1 MTKKP
6 STAAAEPRKGGR
18 PSLKQAADLH
28 ASILDAAEDLFLT
41 DGFSATGIETIAKQ
55 ANTSKATVYARFN
68 SKEELFIAVSNR
80 VLHTHFSP
88 IILAAGSLQERLTDL
103 ALQMLDALLD
113 VKILRMYSIITAEA
127 ERFPELVR
135 LSDQKSAF
143 AGRALLE
150 NVLAE
155 EQAAGHLK
163 AHDLALLSQ
172 LFLASVV
179 LEPLRQASLGL
190 HHFDLAERKQWVDL
204 VVTIFLNG
212 CRAY

>member
-163 AHDLALLSQ
+163 AHDGRGAGRSILSGTGG
-172 LFLASVV
+172 AGAGRYDAV
-179 LEPLRQASLGL
+179 
-190 HHFDLAERKQWVDL
+190 H
-204 VVTIFLNG
+204 
-212 CRAY
+212 

>member
-68 SKEELFIAVSNR
+68 SKEALFIAVSNR
-80 VLHTHFSP
+80 VLNTHFSP

-103 ALQMLDALLD
+103 A
-113 VKILRMYSIITAEA
+113 
-127 ERFPELVR
+127 
-135 LSDQKSAF
+135 
-143 AGRALLE
+143 
-150 NVLAE
+150 
-155 EQAAGHLK
+155 
-163 AHDLALLSQ
+163 
-172 LFLASVV
+172 
-179 LEPLRQASLGL
+179 
-190 HHFDLAERKQWVDL
+190 
-204 VVTIFLNG
+204 
-212 CRAY
+212 